1 MTGDQAS
8 AQIPDTGIWPD
19 LNVEE
24 RERRDVIL
32 RAIRTRIE
40 EDGPRR
46 AVASPNRGRLFMPFA
61 ALKGFDE
68 AIDEAGKDL

>member
-1 MTGDQAS
+1 MSGVQVP
-8 AQIPDTGIWPD
+8 IRVPDIGIWPD

-40 EDGPRR
+40 EEGPRR
-46 AVASPNRGRLFMPFA
+46 ATASPDRGRLFMPFA

-68 AIDEAGKDL
+68 AIEEAGKDL